1 MTKKL
6 VLTAAGLLLLLLA
19 ALYAFR
25 HQESMAEN
33 AASPAPSGAV
43 DSAAC
48 IAPKAFMKA
57 NHMRVLAEWRKSS
70 VREGNRVWVA
80 PDGRKIDKSL
90 NTCLNCHSSNRMFCF
105 NCHIYA
111 NVKPNCWNCHI
122 SPMEA
127 P

>member
-1 MTKKL
+1 M
-6 VLTAAGLLLLLLA
+6 LTAAGLLLFLLA

-25 HQESMAEN
+25 HQESMAES
-33 AASPAPSGAV
+33 AAAPAPSGVV
-43 DSAAC
+43 DSSAC
-48 IAPKAFMKA
+48 IAPKEFMKA
-57 NHMRVLAEWRKSS
+57 NHMRVLAEWRHSS

-105 NCHIYA
+105 NCHMYA